1 MTTTNATTAK
11 ATAATAATAAKA
23 TTTAKATAAAPR
35 TAPRVG
41 PVPVLWLALMAT
53 PMAAGANAPVLI
65 LPDMARSL
73 GVSASTA
80 TWLVASYAWAMA
92 VGTPLLAGLLRRRG
106 LRAALHLAGALLVG
120 GTLLVAASPWLP
132 LTLAGRATQA
142 AGGAGLAAVA
152 MSLAGSAR
160 RMGVISAGFG
170 ILGASGPL
178 LGAQLSEA
186 VSWRL
191 SLSVSVIAIL
201 AVPMV
206 GRYAAAPSAPAAPVA
221 APQDTF
227 DARGAAL
234 LTALATALVLLP
246 HAPAAALG
254 SSALAATLLVL
265 HVRRRPDG
273 FVPAALIRRPL
284 FLGSALLALALSGS
298 YFTLLF
304 SVPRLLTERAGW
316 DATTAGTGQ
325 LVALLTGSALSWLL
339 AAASARMSRA
349 AVRAVLVGVGA
360 LAATIAVFASWGPL
374 LLVATLGGIFAAT
387 GSNAVLSMHAA
398 SSAPEPQR
406 PTAIGLFALCYQL
419 GGAFGPAIATALVL
433 TA

>member
-1 MTTTNATTAK
+1 MAGTAGH
-11 ATAATAATAAKA
+11 
-23 TTTAKATAAAPR
+23 P
-35 TAPRVG
+35 
-41 PVPVLWLALMAT
+41 L
-53 PMAAGANAPVLI
+53 AAGANAPVLI

-73 GVSASTA
+73 GVSDSTA

-106 LRAALHLAGALLVG
+106 LRAALRVAGALLVG

-132 LTLAGRATQA
+132 LTLTGRAAQA

-178 LGAQLSEA
+178 LGAQLAHA

-191 SLSVSVIAIL
+191 SLSVSVIAVL

-206 GRYAAAPSAPAAPVA
+206 SRYATTPTAPAASETT
-221 APQDTF
+221 PQGRF
-227 DARGAAL
+227 DVRGAAL
-234 LTALATALVLLP
+234 LTAFATALVLLP

-254 SSALAATLLVL
+254 SSAVAATLLAL

-273 FVPAALIRRPL
+273 FVPAALIRKPL

-304 SVPRLLTERAGW
+304 SVPRLLTDRAGW
-316 DATTAGTGQ
+316 DSGTAGTGQ
-325 LVALLTGSALSWLL
+325 LVALLIGSALSWLL

-349 AVRAVLVGVGA
+349 AVRSVLVGVGA
-360 LAATIAVFASWGPL
+360 VAAALAVFASWGPL
-374 LLVATLGGIFAAT
+374 LLVATVGGIFAAT

-398 SSAPEPQR
+398 SSTPDPQR

-433 TA
+433 AA